1 MAEIA
6 EIFTITNGL
15 YALGGL
21 IAVSIVSYFLYE
33 TFRFKGPRAR
43 IKGRLPIDKD
53 YVRQVVNEILVPV
66 LQKEVHIS
74 GAKGRTFKPDG
85 PSFVFR
91 FDTIS
96 HREQLYYYH
105 SRGPKWIVPLYSDG
119 SNTREI
125 GCLTPDALYL
135 YQGFSHQATLRTLL
149 NEAAAE
155 LKLTEHLIA
164 LAEENAINDGYT
176 REHRVNLDN
185 IGERQAL
192 ILDTLITS
200 ILTPTVRKQ
209 ITVHARGGTAYPP
222 LRSGGFHIHMGA
234 WPRETTMVTPS
245 RAAVGGETL
254 KIHEESVG
262 SPSGSGDLLF
272 DDSSNAIGELQEDNL
287 YLYETAVRN
296 GTLGEARYLIQ
307 VLKRVQALLSLD
319 KSGDDSKA
327 SHFADQCLA
336 LAKRDLPQTDSAV
349 AQQEL
354 TSLLARATAQE
365 KEMFHIESNTDV
377 EAGKEFDALLNLEK
391 VIDVKVDGRSIV
403 VTTKTLYCQH
413 PRTGDYHEIGAFDIH
428 IFPGNNSLVWKNRT
442 RMVDGGAGAMNA
454 PHVNGEGN
462 ACFGNTAELF
472 PKLIADRDFATA
484 AMMAIAF
491 VESINIEDS
500 WGKYLGNWPVAI
512 NPPRDRSGSKSKE
525 VAHG

>member
-6 EIFTITNGL
+6 EFFTITNGL

-21 IAVSIVSYFLYE
+21 IAISIVSYFLYE

-43 IKGRLPIDKD
+43 IKGRLPIHKEI
-53 YVRQVVNEILVPV
+53 VRRLVNEILVPV
-66 LQKEVHIS
+66 LEKEVHIS
-74 GAKGRTFKPDG
+74 GAKRRTFKPDG
-85 PSFVFR
+85 PSFELR
-91 FDTIS
+91 FDTIT
-96 HREQLYYYH
+96 HREQLHYYH
-105 SRGPKWIVPLYSDG
+105 NRGPKWTVPLYAAG
-119 SNTREI
+119 SNNREI

-135 YQGFSHQATLRTLL
+135 YEGFNNQSTFRTLL
-149 NEAAAE
+149 EEAAEE
-155 LKLTEHLIA
+155 LKLTENLIVM
-164 LAEENAINDGYT
+164 AEENAINDGYT
-176 REHRVNLDN
+176 REHRVNLDKF
-185 IGERQAL
+185 GERQAQ
-192 ILDTLITS
+192 ILDTMITA

-209 ITVHARGGTAYPP
+209 ITVHARDGAVCPP

-234 WPRETTMVTPS
+234 WPRETNMVTPS
-245 RAAVGGETL
+245 RAPVGGEAL
-254 KIHEESVG
+254 KVHEESVG

-307 VLKRVQALLSLD
+307 ILKRVQTLLSLE
-319 KSGDDSKA
+319 KSGDEAKA
-327 SHFADQCLA
+327 ACFADQCLA
-336 LAKRDLPQTDSAV
+336 LAKRELPQTDSAS

-354 TSLLARATAQE
+354 ASLLARATAQE

-413 PRTGDYHEIGAFDIH
+413 PRSGQYHEIGAFDIH
-428 IFPGNNSLVWKNRT
+428 IFPGNNSLQWKNRT
-442 RMVDGGAGAMNA
+442 RLIDGGAGVMHA

-491 VESINIEDS
+491 VESVNIEDS
-500 WGKYLGNWPVAI
+500 WGKHLGNWPVAI
-512 NPPRDRSGSKSKE
+512 NPPRDRSGGKSKE
-525 VAHG
+525 DAHG

>member
-1 MAEIA
+1 MAELA
-6 EIFTITNGL
+6 DIFTITNGL

-21 IAVSIVSYFLYE
+21 IAVSILSYFLYE

-43 IKGRLPIDKD
+43 IKGRLPIHKD
-53 YVRQVVNEILVPV
+53 IVRQMVNEILVPV
-66 LQKEVHIS
+66 IQKEVHIS
-74 GAKGRTFKPDG
+74 GAKRRTFKPDG
-85 PSFVFR
+85 PSFELR

-96 HREQLYYYH
+96 YREQLYYYH
-105 SRGPKWIVPLYSDG
+105 SRGPKWVVPLYSDG

-125 GCLTPDALYL
+125 GCLTPTTLYL
-135 YQGFSHQATLRTLL
+135 YEGFSHSSTFRTLL

-164 LAEENAINDGYT
+164 MAEENAINDGYT
-176 REHRVNLDN
+176 REHRVNLDK

-209 ITVHARGGTAYPP
+209 ITVHTRGGAVCSP

-245 RAAVGGETL
+245 RATVGGEAL
-254 KIHEESVG
+254 KVHEESVG
-262 SPSGSGDLLF
+262 CPSGAGDLLF
-272 DDSSNAIGELQEDNL
+272 DDSSNAIGELHEDNL

-307 VLKRVQALLSLD
+307 ILKRVQALLRLD
-319 KSGDDSKA
+319 KGGNDAKA
-327 SHFADQCLA
+327 THFADQCLA
-336 LAKRDLPQTDSAV
+336 LAKRDLPHTDSAS

-354 TSLLARATAQE
+354 ASLLARAAAQE
-365 KEMFHIESNTDV
+365 NEMFHIESNTDV

-413 PRTGDYHEIGAFDIH
+413 PRSGQWHEIGAFDIF
-428 IFPGNNSLVWKNRT
+428 IYPNNNSLQWKNRT
-442 RMVDGGAGAMNA
+442 RLIDGGAGVMHA

-491 VESINIEDS
+491 VESVNIEDS

-512 NPPRDRSGSKSKE
+512 NPPRGRSGSKAKE